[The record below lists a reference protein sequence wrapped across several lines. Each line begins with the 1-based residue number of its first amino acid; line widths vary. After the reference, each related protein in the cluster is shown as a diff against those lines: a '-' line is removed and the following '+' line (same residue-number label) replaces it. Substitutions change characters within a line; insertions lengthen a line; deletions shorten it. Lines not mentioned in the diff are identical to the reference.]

1 MWRRWLAV
9 SVVVGLVV
17 GGTAAVAQLPPGG
30 TFTDDD
36 GNEHEGFIEAI
47 AAAGITLGCNPE
59 GTLYCPAE
67 PVRRDQ
73 MASFLA
79 RGFDLPAAGEDFFP
93 DDEGNTHE
101 DNINRVAA
109 AGITLGF
116 DDGTFGPT
124 LLVSRAQMASFLARA
139 MELDPVPGDRFDD
152 VSGVHEGNINAI
164 AEEGV
169 TLGCDQAGTLFC
181 PDDSVRRDQMASFL
195 GRALGLEPTPPGTS
209 STSSSSTSSSS
220 SSSSSSSTSSTMAG
234 ETEVIEITAV
244 QDFGNTTVSVG
255 TEVVWV
261 NNDNMDHTSTSGTPP
276 TPDGTWNSGI
286 LDPGEDFSRTF
297 NTEGSFDYFCTVHG
311 NQMTGTIIVEP

>member
-73 MASFLA
+73 MASFIA
-79 RGFDLPAAGEDFFP
+79 RGFELPAAGEDFFP

-139 MELDPVPGDRFDD
+139 MELDPVPGDRFAD

-169 TLGCDQAGTLFC
+169 TLGCDEAGTLFC
-181 PDDSVRRDQMASFL
+181 PDESVRRDQMASFL
-195 GRALGLEPTPPGTS
+195 GRALGLEPTPPPPGTS
-209 STSSSSTSSSS
+209 STSSSSTSSSQLFV
-220 SSSSSSSTSSTMAG
+220 
-234 ETEVIEITAV
+234 ELIEQLV
-244 QDFGNTTVSVG
+244 EQLLLEQHEHHDGRRRGRDLDLWDRRLRRHDRVG
-255 TEVVWV
+255 GHRGGLG
-261 NNDNMDHTSTSGTPP
+261 NNDNVNHSSTSGTLPP
-276 TPDGTWNSGI
+276 GTALGTP
-286 LDPGEDFSRTF
+286 
-297 NTEGSFDYFCTVHG
+297 
-311 NQMTGTIIVEP
+311 

>member
-73 MASFLA
+73 MASFIA
-79 RGFDLPAAGEDFFP
+79 RGFELPAAGEDFFP

-139 MELDPVPGDRFDD
+139 MELDPVPGDRFAD

-181 PDDSVRRDQMASFL
+181 PDESVRRDQMASFL
-195 GRALGLEPTPPGTS
+195 GRALGLEPTPPPPGTS

-220 SSSSSSSTSSTMAG
+220 SSSSLVEQLLLEQHVLQQRAPRWP
-234 ETEVIEITAV
+234 
-244 QDFGNTTVSVG
+244 TTRS
-255 TEVVWV
+255 
-261 NNDNMDHTSTSGTPP
+261 
-276 TPDGTWNSGI
+276 
-286 LDPGEDFSRTF
+286 
-297 NTEGSFDYFCTVHG
+297 
-311 NQMTGTIIVEP
+311 

>member
-73 MASFLA
+73 MASFIA
-79 RGFDLPAAGEDFFP
+79 RGFELPAAGEDFFP

-139 MELDPVPGDRFDD
+139 MELDPVPGDRFAD

-181 PDDSVRRDQMASFL
+181 PDESVRRDQMASFL
-195 GRALGLEPTPPGTS
+195 GRALGLEPTPPPPTTTIATTTTSTTLPPPPDDAFVSIEDFQFSPNDITVPEGTQVWW
-209 STSSSSTSSSS
+209 T
-220 SSSSSSSTSSTMAG
+220 
-234 ETEVIEITAV
+234 
-244 QDFGNTTVSVG
+244 NVG
-255 TEVVWV
+255 
-261 NNDNMDHTSTSGTPP
+261 DADHTTTGSSWDSGTLEADESYAVTFE
-276 TPDGTWNSGI
+276 TPGTYNYI
-286 LDPGEDFSRTF
+286 CTIHDF
-297 NTEGSFDYFCTVHG
+297 
-311 NQMTGTIIVEP
+311 MTGVVRVTD

>member
-1 MWRRWLAV
+1 MMT
-9 SVVVGLVV
+9 
-17 GGTAAVAQLPPGG
+17 GTSTRGI
-30 TFTDDD
+30 
-36 GNEHEGFIEAI
+36 IEAI

-79 RGFDLPAAGEDFFP
+79 RGFELPAAGEDFFP

-101 DNINRVAA
+101 DNINRVAT

-139 MELDPVPGDRFDD
+139 MELDPVPGDRFAD

-169 TLGCDQAGTLFC
+169 TLGCDEAGTLFC

-195 GRALGLEPTPPGTS
+195 GRALGLEATPPPPGTS

-220 SSSSSSSTSSTMAG
+220 SSTSSSSTSSTMAG
-234 ETEVIEITAV
+234 ETEVISITGI
-244 QDFGNTTVSVG
+244 QNFGDTTVSVG
-255 TEVVWV
+255 TEVIWV
-261 NNDNMDHTSTSGTPP
+261 NNDNVSHSSTSGTPP
-276 TPDGTWNSGI
+276 NR
-286 LDPGEDFSRTF
+286 ER
-297 NTEGSFDYFCTVHG
+297 H
-311 NQMTGTIIVEP
+311 TGTPGSS

>member
-195 GRALGLEPTPPGTS
+195 GRALGLEPTPPPPTTTTSTTAPPPPDDVFVSIDDFFFSPDDVTVAEGTQVWW
-209 STSSSSTSSSS
+209 T
-220 SSSSSSSTSSTMAG
+220 
-234 ETEVIEITAV
+234 
-244 QDFGNTTVSVG
+244 NVG
-255 TEVVWV
+255 
-261 NNDNMDHTSTSGTPP
+261 DADHTTT
-276 TPDGTWNSGI
+276 
-286 LDPGEDFSRTF
+286 
-297 NTEGSFDYFCTVHG
+297 GSFWDWGPSKRTSRIRSPSTHPVRTTTSARS
-311 NQMTGTIIVEP
+311 MTS

>member
-1 MWRRWLAV
+1 M
-9 SVVVGLVV
+9 VGLVV

-73 MASFLA
+73 MASFIA
-79 RGFDLPAAGEDFFP
+79 RGFELPAAGEDFFP

-139 MELDPVPGDRFDD
+139 MELDPVPGDRFAD

-181 PDDSVRRDQMASFL
+181 PDESVRRDQMASFL
-195 GRALGLEPTPPGTS
+195 GRALGLEPTPPPPTTTIATTTTSTTLPPPPDDVFVSIDDFLFSPNDITIPEGTQVWW
-209 STSSSSTSSSS
+209 T
-220 SSSSSSSTSSTMAG
+220 
-234 ETEVIEITAV
+234 
-244 QDFGNTTVSVG
+244 NVG
-255 TEVVWV
+255 
-261 NNDNMDHTSTSGTPP
+261 DADHTTT
-276 TPDGTWNSGI
+276 
-286 LDPGEDFSRTF
+286 
-297 NTEGSFDYFCTVHG
+297 GSFWDSGNLETDESYAVTFDTPGTYSYICTIHDF
-311 NQMTGTIIVEP
+311 MTGVVRVTD

>member
-1 MWRRWLAV
+1 
-9 SVVVGLVV
+9 
-17 GGTAAVAQLPPGG
+17 VAQLPPGG

-93 DDEGNTHE
+93 DDAGNTHE

-139 MELDPVPGDRFDD
+139 MGLDPVPGDRFDD

-169 TLGCDQAGTLFC
+169 TLGCDEAGTLFC

-195 GRALGLEPTPPGTS
+195 GRALGLEPTPPPGTS

-220 SSSSSSSTSSTMAG
+220 SSSSSSTSTTMGEPVVISIEAIVDFG
-234 ETEVIEITAV
+234 ET
-244 QDFGNTTVSVG
+244 TVPVG
-255 TEVVWV
+255 TEVVWENNHNV
-261 NNDNMDHTSTSGTPP
+261 NHSSTSGTPP
-276 TPDGTWNSGI
+276 NNLSGIWNSGI
-286 LDPGEDFSRTF
+286 LNAGEDFSRTF
-297 NTEGSFDYFCTVHG
+297 NTVGSFDYFCTVHDDL
-311 NQMTGTIIVEP
+311 MTGTITVED